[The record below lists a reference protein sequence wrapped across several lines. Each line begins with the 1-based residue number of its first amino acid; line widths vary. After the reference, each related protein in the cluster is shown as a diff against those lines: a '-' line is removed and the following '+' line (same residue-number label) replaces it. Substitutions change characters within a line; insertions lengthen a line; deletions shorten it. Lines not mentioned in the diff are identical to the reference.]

1 MERYIKYLKIKSK
14 MNTLIDSLSATLE
27 NKYIDM
33 INMYNIK
40 MRKKSI
46 IMK

>member
-1 MERYIKYLKIKSK
+1 

-40 MRKKSI
+40 MRKKFI